1 VDRPAI
7 RPGSLRRRLSIA
19 FLLVAGLSAAALAV
33 ASYAIVREARLSDS
47 VDRSL
52 EQSRFN
58 LILANE
64 TLAREPSVQEINQ
77 LLAAYERRGGFET
90 VGTTGDRRFSS
101 TVSLGMQ
108 EVPPP
113 LRALVSTGKLGYERV
128 DVADT
133 SYLVVGG
140 QVKNADTEL
149 YYFYSE
155 DRLWDELAQLR
166 NVLLAALG
174 VVALLGALIG
184 AVLAR
189 RILAPVG
196 RASQAAHSLA
206 EGLLE
211 TRLPV
216 ESGDEFGVWAAS
228 FNEMADALEAKI
240 RALSESQARERRF
253 TSDVSHELRTPL
265 TAIQGYLET
274 LLGGALEERE
284 HARRFVEIAFR
295 HTERLG
301 RLLND
306 LTDLSN
312 IELGKVSLRL
322 GPTPLG
328 ALVDSVLELVAAK
341 ARDGEV
347 ALHAEVSEGLGVR
360 ADHDRLLQVLIN
372 LVDNAVKY
380 TPPGGAVTVQA
391 RRTGD
396 GRVALSVSDTGI
408 GIPRADLP
416 RITERFYRVDK
427 ARSRELGGTG
437 LGLAIVKHLVLAH
450 GGDLAIESEEGRGTT
465 VRVLL
470 PDGGDDA
477 SQMSLPMPPAGA

>member
-7 RPGSLRRRLSIA
+7 RPGSLRRRLTFA
-19 FLLVAGLSAAALAV
+19 FLLVAGISAAALAV
-33 ASYAIVREARLSDS
+33 ASYTIVREARLSDS

-64 TLAREPSVQEINQ
+64 TLSREPSVQEINQ

-90 VGTTGDRRFSS
+90 VGMTGDRRFSS

-108 EVPPP
+108 EVPAP
-113 LRALVSTGKLGYERV
+113 LRALVATGKLGYERI
-128 DVADT
+128 DVAGT
-133 SYLVVGG
+133 RYLVVGG
-140 QVKNADTEL
+140 QVKNADTVL
-149 YYFYSE
+149 FDFYSE

-174 VVALLGALIG
+174 VVTLLGALVG

-228 FNEMADALEAKI
+228 FNEMAEALEAKI

-265 TAIQGYLET
+265 TALVAEAS
-274 LLGGALEERE
+274 LLAEQLDKMPPD
-284 HARRFVEIAFR
+284 ARRPAELLVDDVARLRDLVE
-295 HTERLG
+295 
-301 RLLND
+301 D
-306 LTDLSN
+306 LMEISRFDAGAAVLHLDEIDLA
-312 IELGKVSLRL
+312 ESLRRTL
-322 GPTPLG
+322 AARAWTDVVDTELPPPDTLRGRVDPRRLDVVVANLVGNALRHGARPVRLRLSGSTGTEPRAVIEVLDSGPGIP
-328 ALVDSVLELVAAK
+328 AHVLPHVFERFYKSDAARTRTEGSGLNL
-341 ARDGEV
+341 AIT
-347 ALHAEVSEGLGVR
+347 AENVRVHGGTVR
-360 ADHDRLLQVLIN
+360 AANR
-372 LVDNAVKY
+372 
-380 TPPGGAVTVQA
+380 PEGGAVFTVE
-391 RRTGD
+391 
-396 GRVALSVSDTGI
+396 
-408 GIPRADLP
+408 LP
-416 RITERFYRVDK
+416 
-427 ARSRELGGTG
+427 L
-437 LGLAIVKHLVLAH
+437 HN
-450 GGDLAIESEEGRGTT
+450 EENR
-465 VRVLL
+465 
-470 PDGGDDA
+470 
-477 SQMSLPMPPAGA
+477 